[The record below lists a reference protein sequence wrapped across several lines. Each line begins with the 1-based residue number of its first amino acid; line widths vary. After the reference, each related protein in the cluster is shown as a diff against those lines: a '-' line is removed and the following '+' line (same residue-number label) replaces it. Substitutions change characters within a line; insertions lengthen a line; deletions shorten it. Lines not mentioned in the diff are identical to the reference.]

1 MRKFFLFFIVFISSY
16 QINGQFSDSFDD
28 SDFINNPSWMGNI
41 NKFEVDSL
49 KQLHNKYDSLNGESY
64 LSTECKVSEDAIWEF
79 NVSLLFNPSS
89 SNYSKVYLMSDE
101 QELSECNN
109 GYFVKVGGES
119 ASVDDVSL
127 YSVIS
132 GFETKII
139 DGIDGVAA
147 LNPNLKIKV
156 TRDLLGNFE
165 LLVDT
170 SSSFISMGVAAEN
183 SINTSEYF
191 GVFCKYTKT
200 RSDKFYFDDFSVSGS
215 WDTIS
220 PQNVNENDIVIN
232 EIFIDPTPSIGLPEY
247 EYIELYNR
255 TNTDVILT
263 NWTLK
268 IGTTEKVFPLS
279 EIKADSFVVLLKS
292 DIIDSFPQNI
302 SKIGFTSVSLTNA
315 AGEIYLYDNYG
326 KLISSVEYT
335 DSWYNDDNKKEG
347 GWSIEQI
354 EPNLF
359 CEEKNNWRASIDAIG
374 GTPGKKNSVSELLV
388 HSENLRIINAYAQNS
403 NSIKVHFNKKMD
415 SSDVS
420 FTGSYSVDKE
430 IGIPINVTFLT
441 ETSNEMILS
450 FSDNFQSSVIYY
462 LSVKTN
468 LSDCSGNEIDTTL
481 RYKIA
486 LADSC
491 LTYDIIINEILFD
504 PKDDGVD
511 YVEIFNNSDKV
522 FDLKYFRISNYLLD
536 WNTPENWKVIIE
548 DSRFIFPD
556 EYWVL
561 TTDSAK
567 VKHQYSTENPY
578 NFIQLESMPTFS
590 NDEGTVAIIHKS
602 LLNTI
607 DVLAYSDEMHHP
619 LLSDFDGVSL
629 ERISPEMG
637 EWQSASSTSGF
648 GTPTFRNSQF
658 ISNILDGEITFSSE
672 IFSPNNDGFEDAL
685 IISWE
690 FERTDLM
697 GSISVYNSDGML
709 LNVLV
714 NNEFLGASGSKLWNG
729 TDENNF
735 ILTQG
740 MYIIL
745 IDVISDDGF
754 VNKYKKVVVL
764 SN

>member
-268 IGTTEKVFPLS
+268 IGTTEKVFSLS

-415 SSDVS
+415 SLDVS
-420 FTGSYSVDKE
+420 FTGFYSVDKG
-430 IGIPINVTFLT
+430 IGIPINVAFLT
-441 ETSNEMILS
+441 ETSNEITLS
-450 FSDNFQSSVIYY
+450 FSGNFQNSVIYY
-462 LSVKTN
+462 LSVNTN

-481 RYKIA
+481 RYKIS
-486 LADSC
+486 LSDSC
-491 LTYDIIINEILFD
+491 LTSDIIINEILFD

-522 FDLKYFRISNYLLD
+522 FDLKDFRISNYLLD
-536 WNTPENWKVIIE
+536 LNTPENWNVIIE

-556 EYWVL
+556 EYW
-561 TTDSAK
+561 
-567 VKHQYSTENPY
+567 
-578 NFIQLESMPTFS
+578 
-590 NDEGTVAIIHKS
+590 
-602 LLNTI
+602 
-607 DVLAYSDEMHHP
+607 
-619 LLSDFDGVSL
+619 
-629 ERISPEMG
+629 
-637 EWQSASSTSGF
+637 
-648 GTPTFRNSQF
+648 
-658 ISNILDGEITFSSE
+658 
-672 IFSPNNDGFEDAL
+672 
-685 IISWE
+685 
-690 FERTDLM
+690 
-697 GSISVYNSDGML
+697 
-709 LNVLV
+709 
-714 NNEFLGASGSKLWNG
+714 
-729 TDENNF
+729 
-735 ILTQG
+735 
-740 MYIIL
+740 
-745 IDVISDDGF
+745 
-754 VNKYKKVVVL
+754 
-764 SN
+764 